1 MNINESTDP
10 LKADEQPNKR
20 SSYWRWI
27 LTIAAIGLFIYQ
39 FAQQDF
45 QQTLSIIKNMP
56 LLIMLAAIGFTV
68 CSRIA
73 IAARWNALLKIN
85 APKPKFK
92 DSLKTTFAGLFSSN
106 VLPTSVGG
114 DFVRL
119 FMGIQAKLDPAYIA
133 SSLIM
138 DRIIGFTGM
147 LFFMPYGLKLLF
159 NSSETPSTSFAP
171 ISFIFMLTFSDL
183 FKKTWGWIKKFV
195 QKVLDSIQLWL
206 KHPVYLLESLGFTFL
221 HTAFLFST
229 IWLFLHTMQ
238 VDLSIFKI
246 GAIYS
251 LSYVISLFP
260 LSIGGL
266 GIQELAISNLFST
279 LGNMPLETANALA
292 LLLRLAYIIS
302 SIPGVFFL
310 PDIGKKKK
318 QLSNKEN

>member
-10 LKADEQPNKR
+10 LETDEQPKKQ

-27 LTIAAIGLFIYQ
+27 LTIVAIGLFIYQ
-39 FAQQDF
+39 FSHQDF
-45 QQTLSIIKNMP
+45 QQTISIIKNMP
-56 LLIMLAAIGFTV
+56 LLTMLAAIGLTIS
-68 CSRIA
+68 SRVA

-106 VLPTSVGG
+106 VLPTSIGG

-147 LFFMPYGLKLLF
+147 FFFMPFGLNLLF
-159 NSSETPSTSFAP
+159 NSSKTPS
-171 ISFIFMLTFSDL
+171 ISFVPMSLMFMVTFSDI
-183 FKKTWGWIKKFV
+183 FKKVWEWIKKFV
-195 QKVLDSIQLWL
+195 QKVLDSIKLWL

-221 HTAFLFST
+221 HMALFFST
-229 IWLFLHTMQ
+229 IWLLLHSMH

-292 LLLRLAYIIS
+292 LLLRLAYIVS

>member
-1 MNINESTDP
+1 MNINENTDP
-10 LKADEQPNKR
+10 LKTDENPKKQ

-27 LTIAAIGLFIYQ
+27 LTIAAIGLFVYQ
-39 FAQQDF
+39 FSHQDF
-45 QQTLSIIKNMP
+45 QETFRIIKNMP
-56 LLIMLAAIGFTV
+56 LLTILGAIGLMI
-68 CSRIA
+68 CSRIS
-73 IAARWNALLKIN
+73 IAARWNTLLKIN
-85 APKPKFK
+85 DPKPKFK
-92 DSLKTTFAGLFSSN
+92 DTLRITFAGLFSSN

-119 FMGIQAKLDPAYIA
+119 FMGMQAKLDPAYIA

-147 LFFMPYGLKLLF
+147 LFFMPFGLGLLF
-159 NSSETPSTSFAP
+159 SSSETTSTSFLP
-171 ISFIFMLTFSDL
+171 MSLIFMITFSDV
-183 FKKTWGWIKKFV
+183 FQKVWEWIKKFV
-195 QKVLDSIQLWL
+195 QKVLDSIKLWL
-206 KHPVYLLESLGFTFL
+206 KQPIYLLESLGFTFV
-221 HTAFLFST
+221 HMAFFFST

-292 LLLRLAYIIS
+292 LLIRLAYIVS

-318 QLSNKEN
+318 QLSNKEH